1 VSAPTPASAASAP
14 APTSELKDR
23 FLAEVRAGKAF
34 FYNTVVAQA
43 QKIEVTGDRITFT
56 FLPQHRALREQFE
69 QTRAWLEA
77 TAERLAGRK
86 VAVAAVQADAPS
98 AAAAPARGDAV
109 NGGGDSGKR
118 DLKAEAMSSAAV
130 QAMLDVFPAEIRDV
144 EEM

>member
-1 VSAPTPASAASAP
+1 M
-14 APTSELKDR
+14 
-23 FLAEVRAGKAF
+23 RAGKAF

-43 QKIEVTGDRITFT
+43 QKIEVAADRITFT

-77 TAERLAGRK
+77 TVERLAGRK
-86 VAVAAVQADAPS
+86 VAVAAVQAEASP
-98 AAAAPARGDAV
+98 AAGAAARGDAV
-109 NGGGDSGKR
+109 TAAANDSGKR

-130 QAMLDVFPAEIRDV
+130 QAMLDVFPAEIRDI